1 MAGIEVEVVI
11 NGPQEKVFDVVT
23 IAGLWPQWA
32 VLARA
37 VAGVTER
44 PFHLGDPI
52 YEFVRT
58 PIGPQEVEW
67 HITEHDR
74 PHHAKLQAED
84 GTTITYTFIGKGD
97 DTSFRR
103 VFELGSVLGA
113 QQPPP
118 YTSDTARAEKGA
130 GGEDPLAR
138 AEGPQPAI
146 RRAVHGVG
154 WASVMVVRCLGR
166 RIAPRQRIVAEAV
179 PAPGSLGLTAA
190 PDDVRLMFVLRR
202 LDPWCG
208 ILVCAAAG

>member
-1 MAGIEVEVVI
+1 MVMAAFEVEVVI
-11 NGPQEKVFDVVT
+11 DGPQDQVFDVVT

-44 PFHLGDPI
+44 PFQLGDSV

-67 HITEHDR
+67 HVTEHDR

-103 VFELGSVLGA
+103 EFELGSVLGA

-118 YTSDTARAEKGA
+118 YTSDTARAENSNVKALVEKILWREQKG
-130 GGEDPLAR
+130 R
-138 AEGPQPAI
+138 
-146 RRAVHGVG
+146 
-154 WASVMVVRCLGR
+154 
-166 RIAPRQRIVAEAV
+166 
-179 PAPGSLGLTAA
+179 SL
-190 PDDVRLMFVLRR
+190 P
-202 LDPWCG
+202 
-208 ILVCAAAG
+208 